1 MKTAKIKQAV
11 LNKLDNMTDDE
22 LIEVYLNSLKSQ
34 GFASNE
40 TIANLLARVSQ
51 LELQVQILQG
61 GRYNSQPWIAPT
73 IYGYP
78 TGYMPRQGFDFVHTT
93 CSTNATEDKK

>member
-1 MKTAKIKQAV
+1 MNAKEWKQEILA
-11 LNKLDNMTDDE
+11 KLDNMSDDE
-22 LIEVYLNSLKSQ
+22 LIEVYLDSLKSQ

-51 LELQVQILQG
+51 LELQVQMLQG
-61 GRYNSQPWIAPT
+61 GRYNSQPWIAPI

-78 TGYMPRQGFDFVHTT
+78 TGYMPRQGFDFVHPT

>member
-34 GFASNE
+34 MIANASNE
-40 TIANLLARVSQ
+40 TVAKLLARVSQ
-51 LELQVQILQG
+51 LELQVSMLQAG
-61 GRYNSQPWIAPT
+61 ANNSPYRNNTLPT
-73 IYGYP
+73 VSPIN
-78 TGYMPRQGFDFVHTT
+78 TGMNTWPPNPFRMQNYEEGL
-93 CSTNATEDKK
+93 K